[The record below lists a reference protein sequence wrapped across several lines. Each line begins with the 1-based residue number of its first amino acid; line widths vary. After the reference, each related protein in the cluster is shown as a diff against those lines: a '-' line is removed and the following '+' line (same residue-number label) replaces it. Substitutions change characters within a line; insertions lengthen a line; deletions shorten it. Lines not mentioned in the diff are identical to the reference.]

1 MRKYLTSAALLISA
15 ACLFSSCK
23 PEFTVRKPDIGG
35 LYSCTADVL
44 WGEADAEITLKRL
57 GNGDWDVT
65 FSSPDTLEG
74 LSVSFRDG
82 DTHCEM
88 NGISADMKKDDIPDG
103 SLFELIC
110 GTLDEAAMNTSS
122 LQESENEL
130 ILKGRT
136 DCGAYELVFE
146 PETLILCG
154 IRMPDCELEAVIG
167 DYTPITEA
175 EICTETTAAE

>member
-1 MRKYLTSAALLISA
+1 MRKYLTYAAAAVSA
-15 ACLFSSCK
+15 ACMLTSCK
-23 PEFTVRKPDIGG
+23 PEFTAKKPDISG

-44 WGEADAEITLKRL
+44 WGETDAEITLKRL
-57 GNGDWDVT
+57 GNGDWDVA
-65 FSSPDTLEG
+65 FSSPDTLNG

-110 GTLDEAAMNTSS
+110 GTLDEAALNTSS
-122 LQESENEL
+122 LQEAENEL

-136 DCGAYELVFE
+136 DSGAYELVFE
-146 PETLILCG
+146 PETLTLCG
-154 IRMPDCELEAVIG
+154 IRIPDCELEAVIE
-167 DYTPITEA
+167 DFAPITEA
-175 EICTETTAAE
+175 QPITETSAE